1 MKVILPLSGILLA
14 QIIFSAGMFTISNH
28 NIFIIGGEY
37 VVHKGEIVHGNLGL
51 AFAQVTLEEDSRIE
65 GEILSFSSTLDGRGS
80 ITGNIS
86 SIESDIKLETPA
98 KVTVAARDQSVFPY
112 IILLPRMARWNLS
125 LRP

>member
-1 MKVILPLSGILLA
+1 MKVILPISGILLVPV
-14 QIIFSAGMFTISNH
+14 ILITSMFTIINH
-28 NIFIIGGEY
+28 NIYIIGGEY
-37 VVHKGEIVHGNLGL
+37 VVHKGEIVHGNMGL

-98 KVTVAARDQSVFPY
+98 KVTVMPRDRSVFPY

-125 LRP
+125 FGP